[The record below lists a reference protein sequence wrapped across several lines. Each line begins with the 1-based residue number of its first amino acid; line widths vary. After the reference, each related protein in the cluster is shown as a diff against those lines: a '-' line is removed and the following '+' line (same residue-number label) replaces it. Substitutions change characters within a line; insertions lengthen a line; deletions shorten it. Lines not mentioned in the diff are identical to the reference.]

1 MYAFTHRAYTMLKYA
16 RRAGSLTPAGLAT
29 AASVELAHTVGWQ
42 AYKLHRQYKDVGK
55 NIESEAR
62 ALAAEMDTLATQYKK
77 VRVVGLSLGGLLA
90 LEAQAIRTARLLLDG
105 NGGSSG
111 GDPAGTVELHLCG
124 AAVTASRAA
133 QLLSAIQGSTAVTV
147 YHATTDRVLSVFFSF
162 AEGAPSIGE
171 VGVSDDVLATM
182 PNVES
187 IDVSDCLETIVH
199 WDYANKFDKLVRR
212 RRRPH
217 PVS

>member
-42 AYKLHRQYKDVGK
+42 AYKLHWQYKDVGK

-90 LEAQAIRTARLLLDG
+90 LAAQAIRTARLLLDG
-105 NGGSSG
+105 NG
-111 GDPAGTVELHLCG
+111 
-124 AAVTASRAA
+124 
-133 QLLSAIQGSTAVTV
+133 
-147 YHATTDRVLSVFFSF
+147 
-162 AEGAPSIGE
+162 
-171 VGVSDDVLATM
+171 
-182 PNVES
+182 
-187 IDVSDCLETIVH
+187 
-199 WDYANKFDKLVRR
+199 
-212 RRRPH
+212 
-217 PVS
+217 